1 MATHPDDLYAAD
13 FYAWTKHQSAAL
25 RRLAAERWNGPL
37 DLTHL
42 AEEVEDFGDERRN
55 AVRSQLRRIIEHCLK
70 LEFSPAADPRAGW
83 MRSIANARD
92 EIADRLTATI
102 RRDLEQELPRLH
114 AQAFRA
120 ARLEFSGRQE
130 IDAAS
135 KPLAENFYAL
145 DNLLADG
152 WYPTLQHMFL
162 DGEEL

>member
-1 MATHPDDLYAAD
+1 MATRPDQLYAAD

-42 AEEVEDFGDERRN
+42 AEEVEDLGDERRN

-92 EIADRLTATI
+92 EIADRLTTTI
-102 RRDLEQELPRLH
+102 RRDLEQELPRLY
-114 AQAFRA
+114 AQALRA
-120 ARLEFSGRQE
+120 ARLALSERE
-130 IDAAS
+130 ETEAANVL
-135 KPLAENFYAL
+135 PAENPYGL
-145 DNLLADG
+145 GNLLTDD
-152 WYPTLQHMFL
+152 WYPESQH
-162 DGEEL
+162 GHVGGA